1 MVGTVGRILGESEV
15 NIAGMQVSRD
25 TKGGQALV
33 ALSVDSVITAAA
45 LAEIAQAIDATTIR
59 AVDLV

>member
-1 MVGTVGRILGESEV
+1 MVGTVGRILGEARV

-25 TKGGQALV
+25 SLGGHALV
-33 ALSVDSVITAAA
+33 ALSVDSAIPAEA
-45 LAEIAQAIDATTIR
+45 LAEIEQAIDATSLR